1 MKLSIQKHIN
11 LGVNHPHLPEWLFRR
26 DHTIITQTI
35 ELDETHMKELIIFLD
50 RHSDDFIIEDM
61 RVCVACFDDI
71 TLEYK

>member
-11 LGVNHPHLPEWLFRR
+11 LGVNHPQLPDWLFSR
-26 DHTIITQTI
+26 DHKIMTQTI

-50 RHSDDFIIEDM
+50 RYSDDFIIDDL
-61 RVCVACFDDI
+61 RVCVASFTDV